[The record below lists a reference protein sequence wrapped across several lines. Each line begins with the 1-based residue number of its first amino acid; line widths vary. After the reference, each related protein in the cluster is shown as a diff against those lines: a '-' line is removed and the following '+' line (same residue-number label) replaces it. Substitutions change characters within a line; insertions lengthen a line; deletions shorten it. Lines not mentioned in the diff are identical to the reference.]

1 MKEELKTEIQKL
13 LEDVP
18 ENVLQDIL
26 KLLQQIHNNPSDK
39 VLLSH
44 RLRQV
49 LSEDEELLHRLA
61 Q

>member
-1 MKEELKTEIQKL
+1 MKKELKSEIQKL

-26 KLLQQIHNNPSDK
+26 KFLQQIHDSPSDK
-39 VLLSH
+39 VQLSQ
-44 RLRQV
+44 RLSKI
-49 LSEDEELLHRLA
+49 LSEDGELLQRLA